1 VSPIPSPRPAGDDV
15 VVRVKAAT
23 DLVALVEAHVP
34 LRRRG
39 RHFEGLCPFHEER
52 TPSFKVHPEEQFFKC
67 FGCGKGGDCYSFIE
81 EIERVT
87 FREALEL
94 LAERAGIPLRS
105 GPIGSSRDDRTGIRE
120 ALRFALD
127 RFRSNLA
134 SPRGGEARAYLEER
148 GIVPA
153 SAEEF
158 GLGYAAPGWDD
169 LLGAAR
175 GKGIPPAA
183 LEAAGLVVRND
194 EGRIYDRFRD
204 RLIFPIL
211 DGLER
216 PVGFG
221 GRVLRDASGPK
232 YLNSPE
238 SPLFGKGRL
247 LYGLERARK
256 FLSPGAGGGVNRGV
270 AGASEGKP
278 LAVVEGY
285 TDVLLPHQEGV
296 RNVVATLGTA
306 LTPDHARLL
315 RRYTETV
322 VLVFDSDEAGARASE
337 RGVEVLLAEDLDV
350 RVAVVPEGKDP
361 CDFVRARG
369 GAAFADLLAGA
380 VDFFDHALARIEA
393 REDLSTS
400 AGRVRGADLLL
411 GLVSRVSSPVRR
423 GEYLKRI
430 ASRLLLAESDL
441 GRRLVDLLERAP
453 RPLARSGRPD
463 LPPAEPPRGAQA
475 RAEEDS
481 LHCCVQD
488 PGAFAAVRALV
499 AADDFMDPWNVEIY
513 RAMAALEDRGEE
525 IAGGPLLVGL
535 AGHPARARVAG
546 WLAAPLERL
555 PETLHGSLEYLRRA
569 RASREAERFAEL
581 FRRARVASDP
591 VAEKGALE
599 ALHARLREA
608 KTIGR

>member
-1 VSPIPSPRPAGDDV
+1 MSPIPSPRSAGDDV
-15 VVRVKAAT
+15 VARVKSAT

-39 RHFEGLCPFHEER
+39 RHLEGLCPFHEER
-52 TPSFKVHPEEQFFKC
+52 TPSFKVHAEEQFFKC

-134 SPRGGEARAYLEER
+134 SPRGKEARAYLEAR
-148 GIVPA
+148 GIAPA

-158 GLGYAAPGWDD
+158 GLGYAAAGWDD
-169 LLGAAR
+169 ILGAAR
-175 GKGIPPAA
+175 GKGIAPET
-183 LEAAGLVVRND
+183 LEAAGLLVRND
-194 EGRIYDRFRD
+194 EGRLYDRFRD

-221 GRVLRDASGPK
+221 GRVLREGEGPK

-256 FLSPGAGGGVNRGV
+256 FLAP
-270 AGASEGKP
+270 EGTP

-315 RRYTETV
+315 RRYTQTV

-361 CDFVRARG
+361 CDLVRARG

-393 REDLSTS
+393 REDLSAS
-400 AGRVRGADLLL
+400 AGRVRAADLLL
-411 GLVSRVSSPVRR
+411 VLVSRVSSPVRR

-441 GRRLVDLLERAP
+441 GRRLGDLLERAT
-453 RPLARSGRPD
+453 RPIARSGRPE
-463 LPPAEPPRGAQA
+463 PPPSEPPRGAHA

-499 AADDFMDPWNVEIY
+499 AADDFMDPWNAEIF
-513 RAMAALEDRGEE
+513 RAMAALEERGEE
-525 IAGGPLLVGL
+525 VEAGPLLLGL
-535 AGHPARARVAG
+535 AGHPARSRVAG
-546 WLAAPLERL
+546 WLASPLERL

-569 RASREAERFAEL
+569 RATREAERFAEL
-581 FRRARVASDP
+581 FRRARIASDP
-591 VAEKGALE
+591 VAERGALE